1 MQRWFIIDIT
11 SVIPF
16 DIFTDQGNL
25 NQLARFS
32 RIGRVYK
39 IIRMTKLARII
50 KIVKVQNKMVKY
62 LVEAMKITAGFERI
76 VCLIIIFFILQHCT
90 ACLW

>member
-1 MQRWFIIDIT
+1 MKTWFFIDIT

-16 DIFTDQGNL
+16 DIFTDQGNF
-25 NQLARFS
+25 NQLARFA

-39 IIRMTKLARII
+39 LIRMTKLARII

-62 LVEAMKITAGFERI
+62 LVESMKISAGFERI
-76 VCLIIIFFILQHCT
+76 VCLIIIFFIL
-90 ACLW
+90 